1 MRLPRWII
9 WIACAIMY
17 LYAFL
22 LMSSC
27 RTCEPIIE
35 TVEKQVTVKIHT
47 RDTVITEKQ
56 DSASMRALLYCD
68 SAYNV
73 ILDELVTMQG
83 DRIETELEIER
94 LRNGGLLLSMGCKED
109 SLRHE
114 IQLRDS
120 TITELQKQTVFV
132 REKYVPNYYKNT
144 SIGFWVLLGI
154 IVVYIVVRILIRVYL
169 KK

>member
-1 MRLPRWII
+1 MRLPRYFI
-9 WIACAIMY
+9 WIACALMY

-35 TVEKQVTVKIHT
+35 TVEKQVTIKIHT
-47 RDTVITEKQ
+47 RDTVITEKP

-73 ILDELVTMQG
+73 VLDELITMQG
-83 DRIETELEIER
+83 DRIKTKLEMER
-94 LRNGGLLLSMGCKED
+94 LRNGGLLLNMGCKED

-120 TITELQKQTVFV
+120 TITEFKTQTVIA

-154 IVVYIVVRILIRVYL
+154 VIVYIVVRILIRVYL

>member
-9 WIACAIMY
+9 WIE
-17 LYAFL
+17 YAVSWL
-22 LMSSC
+22 IISWLMSSC
-27 RTCEPIIE
+27 RTCKPIIE
-35 TVEKQVTVKIHT
+35 TVETERIVNVHT
-47 RDTVITEKQ
+47 RDTVITEKP

-73 ILDELVTMQG
+73 ILDELVTMKG
-83 DRIETELEIER
+83 DRIEIELEMER
-94 LRNGGLLLSMGCKED
+94 LRNGSLLLNMNCKED

-120 TITELQKQTVFV
+120 TITELQKQTVVV

-154 IVVYIVVRILIRVYL
+154 IVVYIVVQILIRVYL

>member
-1 MRLPRWII
+1 MRLPRYFI
-9 WIACAIMY
+9 WIACALMY

-47 RDTVITEKQ
+47 RDTVITEKP

-73 ILDELVTMQG
+73 VLDELVTMQG
-83 DRIETELEIER
+83 DRIETELEMER
-94 LRNGGLLLSMGCKED
+94 LRNGGLLLNMNCKED

-120 TITELQKQTVFV
+120 TITELQKQTVVV

-154 IVVYIVVRILIRVYL
+154 VILYIVVRILIRVYL

>member
-1 MRLPRWII
+1 
-9 WIACAIMY
+9 
-17 LYAFL
+17 
-22 LMSSC
+22 
-27 RTCEPIIE
+27 
-35 TVEKQVTVKIHT
+35 
-47 RDTVITEKQ
+47 
-56 DSASMRALLYCD
+56 MRALLHCD

-73 ILDELVTMQG
+73 IMDELVTMQG
-83 DRIETELEIER
+83 DRIETELEMER
-94 LRNGGLLLSMGCKED
+94 LRNGGLLLNMNCKED

-120 TITELQKQTVFV
+120 TITELQKQTVVV

-154 IVVYIVVRILIRVYL
+154 VVVYIVVRILIRVYL

>member
-1 MRLPRWII
+1 MRLPRYFI
-9 WIACAIMY
+9 WIVFALMY

-35 TVEKQVTVKIHT
+35 TVDSVRIVNVHT
-47 RDTVITEKQ
+47 RDTVITEKP

-73 ILDELVTMQG
+73 ILYELVTMQG
-83 DRIETELEIER
+83 DRIKTELEMER
-94 LRNGGLLLSMGCKED
+94 LHYGGLLLNMNCKED
-109 SLRHE
+109 SLHHE
-114 IQLRDS
+114 LQLRDS
-120 TITELQKQTVFV
+120 TITEIKKQTVVV

-154 IVVYIVVRILIRVYL
+154 IVVCIVARILIRVYL

>member
-1 MRLPRWII
+1 
-9 WIACAIMY
+9 
-17 LYAFL
+17 
-22 LMSSC
+22 
-27 RTCEPIIE
+27 
-35 TVEKQVTVKIHT
+35 
-47 RDTVITEKQ
+47 
-56 DSASMRALLYCD
+56 MRALLYCD

-73 ILDELVTMQG
+73 VLDELVTMKG
-83 DRIETELEIER
+83 DRIEIELEMER

-120 TITELQKQTVFV
+120 TITEMKKHTVVV

-154 IVVYIVVRILIRVYL
+154 IVVYIVVQILIRVYL

>member
-9 WIACAIMY
+9 WIE
-17 LYAFL
+17 YAVAWL
-22 LMSSC
+22 LVSWLMTSC

-35 TVEKQVTVKIHT
+35 TVETERIVKIHT
-47 RDTVITEKQ
+47 RDTVITEKP
-56 DSASMRALLYCD
+56 DSASMRALLHCD

-73 ILDELVTMQG
+73 VLDELITMQG
-83 DRIETELEIER
+83 DRIETKLEMER
-94 LRNGGLLLSMGCKED
+94 LRNGGLLLNINCKED

-120 TITELQKQTVFV
+120 TITELQKQTVVV

>member
-1 MRLPRWII
+1 MRLPRYFI
-9 WIACAIMY
+9 WIVCTLMY

-35 TVEKQVTVKIHT
+35 TVEKQVTVQIHT
-47 RDTVITEKQ
+47 RDTVITDKP

-73 ILDELVTMQG
+73 VLDELVTMQG
-83 DRIETELEIER
+83 DRIEAELEMER
-94 LRNGGLLLSMGCKED
+94 LRNGGLLLNMNCKED

-120 TITELQKQTVFV
+120 TITELQKQTVVV

>member
-1 MRLPRWII
+1 MRLPRWVI
-9 WIACAIMY
+9 WIECALIW

-27 RTCEPIIE
+27 KTCEPIIE
-35 TVEKQVTVKIHT
+35 TVETERIVNVHT
-47 RDTVITEKQ
+47 RDTVITDKP
-56 DSASMRALLYCD
+56 DSASMRALLHCD

-83 DRIETELEIER
+83 DRIETELEMER
-94 LRNGGLLLSMGCKED
+94 LRNGGLLLNMGCKED

-120 TITELQKQTVFV
+120 TITELQKQTVVV
-132 REKYVPNYYKNT
+132 REKYVPNYYKST

-154 IVVYIVVRILIRVYL
+154 IIVYIVVRILIRVYL

>member
-1 MRLPRWII
+1 MRLPRYFI
-9 WIACAIMY
+9 WITCALMY

-35 TVEKQVTVKIHT
+35 TVETERIVNVHT
-47 RDTVITEKQ
+47 RDTVITDKP

-83 DRIETELEIER
+83 DRIETELEMVR
-94 LRNGGLLLSMGCKED
+94 LRNGGLLLNMGCKED

-120 TITELQKQTVFV
+120 TITELQKQTVVV

-154 IVVYIVVRILIRVYL
+154 IIVYIVVRILIRVYL

>member
-1 MRLPRWII
+1 MRLPRYFI
-9 WIACAIMY
+9 WIACALMY

-35 TVEKQVTVKIHT
+35 TVETERIVNVHT
-47 RDTVITEKQ
+47 RDTVITDKP
-56 DSASMRALLYCD
+56 DSASMQALLHCD

-73 ILDELVTMQG
+73 ILFALATMQG
-83 DRIETELEIER
+83 DRIEMELEIER

-120 TITELQKQTVFV
+120 TITELQKQTVVV

>member
-1 MRLPRWII
+1 MRLPRWIV
-9 WIACAIMY
+9 WLECALIN

-35 TVEKQVTVKIHT
+35 TVETERIVNVHT
-47 RDTVITEKQ
+47 RDTVITDRP

-73 ILDELVTMQG
+73 VLDELVTMQG
-83 DRIETELEIER
+83 DRIKTKLEMER
-94 LRNGGLLLSMGCKED
+94 LHYGGLLLNMNCKED

-120 TITELQKQTVFV
+120 TITELQKQTVVV

-154 IVVYIVVRILIRVYL
+154 IVVYIVARILIRVYL

>member
-1 MRLPRWII
+1 MRLPRWIV
-9 WIACAIMY
+9 WLECALIN

-35 TVEKQVTVKIHT
+35 TVETERIVNVHT
-47 RDTVITEKQ
+47 RDTVITEKP

-73 ILDELVTMQG
+73 VLYELVTMQG
-83 DRIETELEIER
+83 DRIKTELEMER
-94 LRNGGLLLSMGCKED
+94 LHYGGLLLDMNCKED

-120 TITELQKQTVFV
+120 TIMELQKQTVVV

-154 IVVYIVVRILIRVYL
+154 VIVYIVAQILIRVYL

>member
-9 WIACAIMY
+9 WITCSLMY

-22 LMSSC
+22 LMTSC

-35 TVEKQVTVKIHT
+35 TVEKQVIVKIHT
-47 RDTVITEKQ
+47 RDTVITTTP
-56 DSASMRALLYCD
+56 DSARMRALLHCD

-73 ILDELVTMQG
+73 ILDELVTIQG
-83 DRIETELEIER
+83 DRIETELEMER
-94 LRNGGLLLSMGCKED
+94 LRNGGLLLNMNCKED
-109 SLRHE
+109 SLHHE

-120 TITELQKQTVFV
+120 TITELQKNTVMV

>member
-1 MRLPRWII
+1 MRLPRYFI
-9 WIACAIMY
+9 WIACALMY

-35 TVEKQVTVKIHT
+35 TVETERIVNVHT
-47 RDTVITEKQ
+47 RDTVITDKP

-73 ILDELVTMQG
+73 VLDELITMQG
-83 DRIETELEIER
+83 DRIETELEMER
-94 LRNGGLLLSMGCKED
+94 LRNGGLLLNMNCKED
-109 SLRHE
+109 SLCHE

-120 TITELQKQTVFV
+120 TITEFKKQTVVV

-144 SIGFWVLLGI
+144 SIGFWVLFGI
-154 IVVYIVVRILIRVYL
+154 IVAYIVARILIRVYL

>member
-9 WIACAIMY
+9 WITCSLMY

-22 LMSSC
+22 LMTSC

-35 TVEKQVTVKIHT
+35 TVEKQVIVKIHT
-47 RDTVITEKQ
+47 RDTVITTTP
-56 DSASMRALLYCD
+56 DSARMRALLHCD

-73 ILDELVTMQG
+73 ILDELVTIQG
-83 DRIETELEIER
+83 DRIETELEMER
-94 LRNGGLLLSMGCKED
+94 LRNGGLLLNMNCKED
-109 SLRHE
+109 SLHHE

-120 TITELQKQTVFV
+120 TITELQKNTVMV
-132 REKYVPNYYKNT
+132 RKKYVPNYYKNT

>member
-1 MRLPRWII
+1 MRLPRYFI
-9 WIACAIMY
+9 WITCALMY

-35 TVEKQVTVKIHT
+35 TVETERIVNVHT
-47 RDTVITEKQ
+47 RDTVITDKP

-83 DRIETELEIER
+83 DRIETELEMER
-94 LRNGGLLLSMGCKED
+94 LRNGGLLLNMNCTED

-120 TITELQKQTVFV
+120 TITELQKQTVVV

-154 IVVYIVVRILIRVYL
+154 IIVYIVVRILIRVYL

>member
-1 MRLPRWII
+1 MRLPRYFI
-9 WIACAIMY
+9 WIACALMY

-27 RTCEPIIE
+27 QTCEPIIE
-35 TVEKQVTVKIHT
+35 TVEKTVTVKIHT
-47 RDTVITEKQ
+47 RDTVITDRP
-56 DSASMRALLYCD
+56 DSASMRALLHCD

-73 ILDELVTMQG
+73 VLDELVTMQG
-83 DRIETELEIER
+83 DRIETELEMER
-94 LRNGGLLLSMGCKED
+94 LRNGGLLLNMGCKED

-120 TITELQKQTVFV
+120 TITELQKQTVVV

-154 IVVYIVVRILIRVYL
+154 VIVYIVVRILIRVYL

>member
-9 WIACAIMY
+9 WIACSLMY

-47 RDTVITEKQ
+47 RDTVITEKP

-73 ILDELVTMQG
+73 VLDELITMQG
-83 DRIETELEIER
+83 DRIETELEMER
-94 LRNGGLLLSMGCKED
+94 LRNGGLLLNMNCKED

-120 TITELQKQTVFV
+120 TITELQKQTVIV

-154 IVVYIVVRILIRVYL
+154 IIVYIVVQILIRVFL

>member
-9 WIACAIMY
+9 WIECALMY

-35 TVEKQVTVKIHT
+35 TIETERIVKIHT

-56 DSASMRALLYCD
+56 DSANMRALLYCD

-73 ILDELVTMQG
+73 ILDELVTIQG
-83 DRIETELEIER
+83 DRIETELEMER
-94 LRNGGLLLSMGCKED
+94 LRNGGLLLNMNCKED

-120 TITELQKQTVFV
+120 TIMEFKTQTVIV
-132 REKYVPNYYKNT
+132 REKYVPNYYRNT

>member
-1 MRLPRWII
+1 MRLPRSII
-9 WIACAIMY
+9 WISCALMY

-47 RDTVITEKQ
+47 RDTVITEKP

-73 ILDELVTMQG
+73 ILYELVTMQG
-83 DRIETELEIER
+83 DRIKTKLEMER
-94 LRNGGLLLSMGCKED
+94 LHYGGLLLNMNCKED

-120 TITELQKQTVFV
+120 TITEMKKQTVVV
-132 REKYVPNYYKNT
+132 REKVVPNYYKNT

-154 IVVYIVVRILIRVYL
+154 IVVYIVVQILIRVYL

>member
-1 MRLPRWII
+1 MRLPRYFI
-9 WIACAIMY
+9 WIACALMY

-47 RDTVITEKQ
+47 RDTVITDRP

-73 ILDELVTMQG
+73 VLDELITMQG
-83 DRIETELEIER
+83 DRIETELKMER
-94 LRNGGLLLSMGCKED
+94 LRNGDLLLNMGCKED
-109 SLRHE
+109 SLRYE

-120 TITELQKQTVFV
+120 TITELQKQTVVV
-132 REKYVPNYYKNT
+132 REKYIPNYYKNT

-154 IVVYIVVRILIRVYL
+154 IIVYIVVRILIRVYL

>member
-9 WIACAIMY
+9 WIAFALMY

-35 TVEKQVTVKIHT
+35 TVEKQVTIKIHT
-47 RDTVITEKQ
+47 RDTVITEKP
-56 DSASMRALLYCD
+56 DSAIMRALLYCD

-73 ILDELVTMQG
+73 ILDEFITMQG
-83 DRIETELEIER
+83 DRIKTKLEMER
-94 LRNGGLLLSMGCKED
+94 LRNGGLLLNMGCKED

-120 TITELQKQTVFV
+120 TITELQKQTVVV

-144 SIGFWVLLGI
+144 SIGFWVLLGTI
-154 IVVYIVVRILIRVYL
+154 IVYIVVRILIRVYL

>member
-22 LMSSC
+22 LMTSC

-35 TVEKQVTVKIHT
+35 TVDSVRIVNIYT
-47 RDTVITEKQ
+47 RDTVITDRP
-56 DSASMRALLYCD
+56 DSASMRALLHCD

-73 ILDELVTMQG
+73 ILYELVTMQG
-83 DRIETELEIER
+83 DRIKTELEMER
-94 LRNGGLLLSMGCKED
+94 LRNGGLLLNMNCKED

-120 TITELQKQTVFV
+120 TITELQKQTVVV

-154 IVVYIVVRILIRVYL
+154 IVVYIVVQILIRVYL

>member
-1 MRLPRWII
+1 MRLPRWIV
-9 WIACAIMY
+9 WLECALIN

-35 TVEKQVTVKIHT
+35 TVETERIVNVHT
-47 RDTVITEKQ
+47 RDTVITEKP
-56 DSASMRALLYCD
+56 DSASMQALLYCD

-73 ILDELVTMQG
+73 VLDELVTMQG
-83 DRIETELEIER
+83 DRIEIELEMER

-114 IQLRDS
+114 IQLLDS
-120 TITELQKQTVFV
+120 TITELQKQTVVV

-154 IVVYIVVRILIRVYL
+154 IVVYIVARILIRVYI